1 MVSAPSVRL
10 PLESESFETA
20 RGICRVLG
28 RAGFEAW
35 IVGGSVRDLV
45 MGVSPHDW
53 DIATS
58 ATPDKVI
65 SLFPRTIAV
74 GVQFGVVIVR
84 MHGLDFEVATFRA
97 DTGYSDGRRP
107 DSVRFTDLRED
118 VLRRDFTLNGLA
130 LDPETGAVVD
140 LVGGIQDIADRLI
153 RAIGDPEM
161 RFQEDRLRPL
171 RAIRFAAVTG
181 FMIEP
186 LTFEAI
192 RRNAPFITQVSVE
205 RIAAEYSKMLTARD
219 PSTGYRLAAASGL
232 LAATIPEL
240 DPGDP
245 TTPLVLDRLKGSAG
259 DLMWAAMLHR
269 VGPSVAAD
277 TMRRLKMP
285 GRDCTAVSSI
295 IQTALDLRTIRIDDV
310 AAHKRILRRQSTP
323 DALRLLRAWLEAS
336 GSTRTPA
343 ETADELLARYD
354 TAALNPPALING
366 NDVLAAGIPNGPGIA
381 AILKQVEDAQLRGS
395 IGTREE
401 ALEMLARARGN

>member
-10 PLESESFETA
+10 PLESTTFETA
-20 RGICRVLG
+20 RGICRVLR

-130 LDPETGAVVD
+130 LDPETGAVLD
-140 LVGGIQDIADRLI
+140 LVGGIQDIADRMI

-161 RFQEDRLRPL
+161 RFREDRLRPL

-192 RRNAPFITQVSVE
+192 RRNAPFISQVSVE
-205 RIAAEYSKMLTARD
+205 RIAAEYSKMLNARD
-219 PSTGYRLAAASGL
+219 PSTAYRLAVASGL

-240 DPGDP
+240 DPDDP
-245 TTPLVLDRLKGSAG
+245 TTPVVLDRLKGSAG
-259 DLMWAAMLHR
+259 DLMWAAMLHQ
-269 VGPSVAAD
+269 VGPAGATD

-285 GRDCTAVSSI
+285 SRECTAVASI
-295 IQTALDLRTIRIDDV
+295 IQTALDLQTIQIDDV
-310 AAHKRILRRQSTP
+310 ATHKRILRRRFTP

-336 GSTRTPA
+336 DSAQTTA
-343 ETADELLARYD
+343 ETATELLARYD
-354 TAALNPPALING
+354 TAALTPPALING

-381 AILKQVEDAQLRGS
+381 SILKQVEDAQLRGQ

-401 ALEMLARARGN
+401 ALEMVARTRGN

>member
-269 VGPSVAAD
+269 VGPAGAAD
-277 TMRRLKMP
+277 TLRRLKMP